1 MRTIAE
7 GLILRE
13 ATAAEFRVFDGAGD
27 VAISIYKIH
36 CSRDA
41 DRSALG
47 IDEDL
52 CVLRSVI
59 AHGQGL
65 VEIIAERL

>member
-1 MRTIAE
+1 M
-7 GLILRE
+7 RE
-13 ATAAEFRVFDGAGD
+13 AATTEFRVFDGAGD

-52 CVLRSVI
+52 DVLRSVI
-59 AHGQGL
+59 AHGEGL
-65 VEIIAERL
+65 VEIVAERL